1 MKTNTGSESFET
13 EAGERMLLLTHPKDY
28 PGNPFESLE
37 RGATRYGITVK
48 TLARPMAPQMGVQ
61 EWLLP
66 AIVVGIAGRLA
77 GAFLG
82 EMGKDLYIWFKKE
95 LFALWEPIYGPSAP
109 KLYVVTSKGIERRQ
123 GVNKFGIMARTA
135 NGTIALVLPERCSH
149 EDFTQACE
157 QFIELF
163 REKQDGRSALL
174 VDADNPNNYKWGRLF
189 LAYDSERKTLTIQQ
203 FDPAFHHS
211 NLTTK
216 QDET

>member
-13 EAGERMLLLTHPKDY
+13 EAGERMLLLAHPKDY

-82 EMGKDLYIWFKKE
+82 EMGKDLYI
-95 LFALWEPIYGPSAP
+95 
-109 KLYVVTSKGIERRQ
+109 
-123 GVNKFGIMARTA
+123 
-135 NGTIALVLPERCSH
+135 
-149 EDFTQACE
+149 
-157 QFIELF
+157 
-163 REKQDGRSALL
+163 
-174 VDADNPNNYKWGRLF
+174 
-189 LAYDSERKTLTIQQ
+189 
-203 FDPAFHHS
+203 
-211 NLTTK
+211 
-216 QDET
+216 